1 MHGIILES
9 ESVAR
14 AGGEATT
21 QESKFDQCRQ
31 MLEKFAY
38 HSSEEQGE
46 HSGPDELPAVPGVV
60 PVERQRLHRLP
71 AVAHDLVCRKS

>member
-21 QESKFDQCRQ
+21 QESKFDQSRQ
-31 MLEKFAY
+31 ILENFAY
-38 HSSEEQGE
+38 SQVVIANA
-46 HSGPDELPAVPGVV
+46 PAKPRG
-60 PVERQRLHRLP
+60 
-71 AVAHDLVCRKS
+71 ASFRKYIFLFLEMPN

>member
-31 MLEKFAY
+31 MLENFAFSQAVIAKVPSSYSGFQKY
-38 HSSEEQGE
+38 HFIFFQ
-46 HSGPDELPAVPGVV
+46 
-60 PVERQRLHRLP
+60 
-71 AVAHDLVCRKS
+71 

>member
-31 MLEKFAY
+31 ILENFTYSQVVTAK
-38 HSSEEQGE
+38 
-46 HSGPDELPAVPGVV
+46 VPTNLRG
-60 PVERQRLHRLP
+60 
-71 AVAHDLVCRKS
+71 ASFRKCIIIFLEMPN

>member
-31 MLEKFAY
+31 MSQSFAY
-38 HSSEEQGE
+38 SQVVIEKV
-46 HSGPDELPAVPGVV
+46 LTNLRGVSF
-60 PVERQRLHRLP
+60 
-71 AVAHDLVCRKS
+71 RKCIIIFLEMPN

>member
-1 MHGIILES
+1 MHGIILVDS

-21 QESKFDQCRQ
+21 QESKFDQCRL

-38 HSSEEQGE
+38 FQ
-46 HSGPDELPAVPGVV
+46 VV
-60 PVERQRLHRLP
+60 FGKLATKPRG
-71 AVAHDLVCRKS
+71 ASFRKCIIIFLAMLNRIWQHWSTLG